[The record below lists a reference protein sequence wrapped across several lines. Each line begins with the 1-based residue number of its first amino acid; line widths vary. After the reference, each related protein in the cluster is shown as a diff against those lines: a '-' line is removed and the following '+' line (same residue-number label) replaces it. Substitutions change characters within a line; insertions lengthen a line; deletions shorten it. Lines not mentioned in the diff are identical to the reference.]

1 LPDFVLD
8 DSTLGVLGGS
18 QFSTEFYRTEGE
30 FQDLQIRCAQAGTGE
45 DMEIHWIEMHVT
57 IGGVTEE

>member
-1 LPDFVLD
+1 MPDFVLD